1 MDPAASQD
9 PATEPTE
16 RVFRLSKQL
25 KTVESEV
32 EADRVFQQAKAAC
45 EQHPLFG
52 QWVKEV
58 QEDVNCEDGLEEEE
72 RWVVWEQEPD
82 EDLLCFCQ
90 FLKRQVGLP
99 ECSSDGEVG
108 VTSEQPATLTLPG
121 TGLQR
126 AADDFCKA
134 GQEAEQ
140 ANTAEPSSP
149 AKGFEAQPKR
159 MLPSPALPAD
169 PAVSQASA
177 KTESADSPLGVLAK
191 SLVEDLRGE
200 ALLKA
205 AKTKLQTEP
214 QEPQSNEEVQS
225 EDNFRCSAQRPQANQ
240 AGSETAEKDSAASQ
254 GGPLQEDGKLQPR
267 KPAGENPSQASTGA
281 VNVQSTSTSVGLLA
295 RPGREEPLSKELPAD
310 NTALDA
316 GPAASQE
323 PASLTRQEKKKEFY
337 GDPAT
342 ELVFRLSKQ
351 LKTVESDVEADRVF
365 QQTKAA
371 CEQHPLF
378 GQWVREVQE
387 DVNCED
393 GLEEEERWVVWE
405 QEPDEDLLCF
415 RCFLKR
421 QAGLPECS
429 SDGEVSV
436 TSQQEASVE
445 DLLRAMDTVD
455 SSGDE
460 VSQFR
465 RSKKRISPQEAA
477 PPSPA
482 DSWEHSDKEVL
493 SPCLEKL
500 HEPEGFKSSFMWQ
513 YLQQAWSK
521 LSVGQKRR
529 VEHNVRKLTHDGF
542 GGRLS
547 VSTFCSGTGMG
558 ELAHRCLTAS
568 LKSSEDFLFS
578 CEKEPFKA
586 KHLQQTVHPQLS
598 ASGSTSGSSRL
609 SAREEDRLPANERVR
624 LTASQR
630 DRLPASAADDACIFK
645 DMAEACEGKGLCWV
659 HDKTCDMK
667 RDPFIV
673 ICGYSCKNLSKLNP
687 CSKETVLRSAI
698 GSSGETANALLS
710 FLKNCRPPVALL
722 ENVEEMGREADVSD
736 NVSFFF
742 SELDN
747 LGYAMATKVMDS
759 IQYGVP
765 QVRKRAWQVLFNR
778 SSLAA
783 GKAELDKVAQEVM
796 RVCQQPECR
805 LLAHREVFA

>member
-1 MDPAASQD
+1 MSSLRHSRCLVRVCSGRQTTSAKQDKRQSKRTLPSLPRLQRVLKHSQSECCL
-9 PATEPTE
+9 PLHSQQI
-16 RVFRLSKQL
+16 RLS
-25 KTVESEV
+25 
-32 EADRVFQQAKAAC
+32 ARQA
-45 EQHPLFG
+45 
-52 QWVKEV
+52 
-58 QEDVNCEDGLEEEE
+58 
-72 RWVVWEQEPD
+72 R
-82 EDLLCFCQ
+82 
-90 FLKRQVGLP
+90 
-99 ECSSDGEVG
+99 
-108 VTSEQPATLTLPG
+108 
-121 TGLQR
+121 
-126 AADDFCKA
+126 
-134 GQEAEQ
+134 
-140 ANTAEPSSP
+140 
-149 AKGFEAQPKR
+149 
-159 MLPSPALPAD
+159 
-169 PAVSQASA
+169 

-500 HEPEGFKSSFMWQ
+500 HEPEGFKSFFHVAVPAAGVV
-513 YLQQAWSK
+513 QA
-521 LSVGQKRR
+521 KRR
-529 VEHNVRKLTHDGF
+529 
-542 GGRLS
+542 
-547 VSTFCSGTGMG
+547 
-558 ELAHRCLTAS
+558 
-568 LKSSEDFLFS
+568 
-578 CEKEPFKA
+578 
-586 KHLQQTVHPQLS
+586 
-598 ASGSTSGSSRL
+598 
-609 SAREEDRLPANERVR
+609 
-624 LTASQR
+624 
-630 DRLPASAADDACIFK
+630 
-645 DMAEACEGKGLCWV
+645 AETQG
-659 HDKTCDMK
+659 
-667 RDPFIV
+667 
-673 ICGYSCKNLSKLNP
+673 
-687 CSKETVLRSAI
+687 
-698 GSSGETANALLS
+698 
-710 FLKNCRPPVALL
+710 
-722 ENVEEMGREADVSD
+722 
-736 NVSFFF
+736 
-742 SELDN
+742 
-747 LGYAMATKVMDS
+747 
-759 IQYGVP
+759 
-765 QVRKRAWQVLFNR
+765 
-778 SSLAA
+778 
-783 GKAELDKVAQEVM
+783 
-796 RVCQQPECR
+796 
-805 LLAHREVFA
+805 